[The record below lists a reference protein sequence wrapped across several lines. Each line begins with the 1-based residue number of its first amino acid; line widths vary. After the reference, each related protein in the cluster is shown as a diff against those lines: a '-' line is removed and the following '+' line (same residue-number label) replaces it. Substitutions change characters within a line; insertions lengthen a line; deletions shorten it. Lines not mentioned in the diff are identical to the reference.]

1 MVEVMA
7 EKSSR
12 KQSPRHLEVF
22 VVMRI
27 DAGIEDTESA
37 VTIKEIVP
45 TLAEARQEVE
55 RLMQQAPAGALYTWQ
70 AARYLPNGRSGKSG
84 AVVLMDASSE
94 DVGDNQ
100 GRAWLARLDQ
110 AS

>member
-1 MVEVMA
+1 
-7 EKSSR
+7 
-12 KQSPRHLEVF
+12 
-22 VVMRI
+22 MRI

-70 AARYLPNGRSGKSG
+70 AARYLPNGRSGKSTHPPRLLR
-84 AVVLMDASSE
+84 VLGCLSQGKRVS
-94 DVGDNQ
+94 VGPCFLR
-100 GRAWLARLDQ
+100 GIGG
-110 AS
+110 